1 MWERRSYTLILK
13 CSERKNWFYI
23 TIIILACH
31 CRAVCYAHLLLVQ
44 LIWLIYNIVSFWV
57 IDGLTKFSC
66 PTTMPFL
73 TVYTVFCLHISLSTC
88 LRETSFRG
96 SISVPLFL
104 HVQAHPWCTWLGS
117 YDPWPLTSEL
127 PGIYVASPPNYNFLR
142 LFRTFIDLPRSM
154 FRLFLWWVLQWDL
167 NIRHPKYRFT

>member
-31 CRAVCYAHLLLVQ
+31 CHAVCYSHLLLVQ

-57 IDGLTKFSC
+57 IVGLTKFSC
-66 PTTMPFL
+66 PTAMPFL
-73 TVYTVFCLHISLSTC
+73 NAYTLFCLHISLSTC

-96 SISVPLFL
+96 SISVPPFSMSKHTLGAPGLVLTIPGPSQVSF
-104 HVQAHPWCTWLGS
+104 QA
-117 YDPWPLTSEL
+117 
-127 PGIYVASPPNYNFLR
+127 
-142 LFRTFIDLPRSM
+142 SM
-154 FRLFLWWVLQWDL
+154 WH
-167 NIRHPKYRFT
+167 RHQITIF